1 MRIMSRFTQSTI
13 ILAVVNYIVVLPGI
27 AVGQTWQVKG
37 QKELLKDPAV
47 TVARMALQTAL
58 KKSGIKPV
66 KKGQKENENTVFAV
80 SLGLVSVGH
89 PYGFDEQESQ
99 LLSQSAYEIRTDA
112 KSPRTIQITANLPLG
127 LAYALFDIS
136 DQVRIHHRIPEINKK
151 VVPVLPYRFLM
162 RGPLPANTLLGP
174 DTSGSEFD
182 EILKQFEES
191 TIDAIKYGYN
201 FIVLGKSE
209 NFIPWSGTGYRERSK
224 RFGKFLNR
232 FIETAH
238 SYHLGIMLIGDEFI
252 YLPVL
257 LKQHKSKA
265 SVKDE
270 NFWQALQTK
279 YREFLTA
286 YPELDGIATRIGEI
300 YPHYDLKA
308 FDIIHSPENEPNP
321 RIEERYRRFI
331 KTMHQV
337 VVREFGKI
345 YLHRTWVTNVHE
357 QHSIPEIYQN
367 TFTDDIPVENLFLA
381 IKLTSGDQWYA
392 YEPYNDTFGRTPH
405 TTIAQGELYSGYQG
419 GGSFIEY
426 PARYFQAALQW
437 AFERHTKGVLNTYAV
452 NRITH
457 QAILYAF
464 SRLAWNPNA
473 DVETITKNWAAA
485 NFGKAASN
493 EISEIFLLASV
504 AVRDGLYLRQPGLHN
519 WAPIRHVRVNTF
531 VRKGNPIWDYGKQQD
546 RFLRDIY
553 LECKPWIPQTIA
565 ELNHGVNIAKQMLE
579 IYEGC
584 KNKIENSGKAAE
596 LEMLL
601 KHGLASLR
609 LNRAYVVGFLRYFQY
624 KEQPTGENKAAL
636 SKSLEALKQSVD
648 AYMKDFS
655 YYKLIGIETFVDLA
669 ERALSNLE
677 EAKRFLKEAPTPEE
691 VDKIFA
697 DATSASERLLKEHPS
712 PLHIASWQGSIDG
725 RDIVK
730 FKYGEYSVEHLAA
743 DPMGNIHFTW
753 HNDLPSDRPC
763 TVVVKPLEVR
773 GTVYV
778 VNQPSTE
785 NQQTITLYLEDPA
798 PGPSVFKFE
807 IYAVCK

>member
-1 MRIMSRFTQSTI
+1 MRIMSKFTRSTI
-13 ILAVVNYIVVLPGI
+13 ILAVVNCLVVLPGI

-37 QKELLKDPAV
+37 QEEVLKDPAV
-47 TVARMALQTAL
+47 TAARMELQTAL
-58 KKSGIKPV
+58 EKSGIKPAI
-66 KKGQKENENTVFAV
+66 KRQKENESTVFAV

-89 PYGFDEQESQ
+89 PHGFNGQEAQ

-112 KSPRTIQITANLPLG
+112 KSPRTIQIIANVPLG

-151 VVPVLPYRFLM
+151 VVPAFPYRFLM
-162 RGPLPANTLLGP
+162 TGPLLANTLLGP
-174 DTSGSEFD
+174 DTSGSEF
-182 EILKQFEES
+182 EKILKQFEES

-209 NFIPWSGTGYRERSK
+209 NFFPWSSTGYRERSK

-238 SYHLGIMLIGDEFI
+238 AYHLGILLIGDEFI

-257 LKQHKSKA
+257 LKRHKSKA

-270 NFWQALQTK
+270 NFWHALQTK

-286 YPELDGIATRIGEI
+286 YPELDGVATRIGEI
-300 YPHYDLKA
+300 YPHYDFKA
-308 FDIIHSPENEPNP
+308 FDIIHSPETEPNP

-337 VVREFGKI
+337 VVQEFGKI

-367 TFTDDIPVENLFLA
+367 TFTDEIPVENLFLA

-405 TTIAQGELYSGYQG
+405 TTIAQGEIYSGYQG

-426 PARYFQAALQW
+426 PARYVQAALQW
-437 AFERHTKGVLNTYAV
+437 AFERHTKGVLNSYAV

-457 QAILYAF
+457 QAILYTF
-464 SRLAWNPNA
+464 SRLAWNPND
-473 DVETITKNWAAA
+473 DVETITKNWVAA
-485 NFGKAASN
+485 NFGREASN

-519 WAPIRHVRVNTF
+519 WGPIRHVRVNTF

-553 LECKPWIPQTIA
+553 LECKPWLPQTIA
-565 ELNHGVNIAKQMLE
+565 ELNHGVNIAQQMLE
-579 IYEGC
+579 TYEGC
-584 KNKIENSGKAAE
+584 ERKIENSEKSAE
-596 LEMLL
+596 LEELL

-609 LNRAYVVGFLRYFQY
+609 LNRAYVIGFLRYFQY
-624 KEQPTGENKAAL
+624 KEQPTRENKVAL
-636 SKSLEALKQSVD
+636 SKNLKALKQCVE

-655 YYKLIGIETFVDLA
+655 YYKLIGIETFIDLA
-669 ERALSNLE
+669 KRALSNLE
-677 EAKRFLKEAPTPEE
+677 EAERFLKEAPTPKDIE
-691 VDKIFA
+691 KMFA
-697 DATSASERLLKEHPS
+697 DARSASERLLKEHPS
-712 PLHIASWQGSIDG
+712 ALHIASWQGSIDG

-730 FKYGEYSVEHLAA
+730 FKCGDYSVEHLAA

-753 HNDLPSDRPC
+753 HNDLPSDRSC

-778 VNQPSTE
+778 MNQPSIE

-798 PGPSVFKFE
+798 PGSSVFKFE
-807 IYAVCK
+807 VYAVCK